1 MRPCIICGT
10 KEQPKLTKE
19 EERTADLLLDWLS
32 EAADIE
38 GPSVLSDSDLDF
50 ICGKI
55 CDKCILKIKKRRGH
69 TRNGVMFL

>member
-38 GPSVLSDSDLDF
+38 RPSVLSDSDLDF

-55 CDKCILKIKKRRGH
+55 CDKCILKIKKEEGILE
-69 TRNGVMFL
+69 TE